1 MKITQRQLRKLIRE
15 TMELDLEIG
24 DVILTGKFKNKRT
37 TVKEMGVDDNG
48 QPTINGRPMLKFRIE
63 KKMPEEKWSSKTK
76 ELHAKA
82 DLKEANMK
90 VTKKQLRKIIKESI
104 LLEADD
110 FSTNLKKIRVLLD
123 KDEIED
129 AAEMY
134 ANMNTDASYFGGELE
149 AIRFEYDETR
159 DFFENAPA
167 EVGREFEE
175 LAYEYL
181 SDRGQA
187 AISSSSHKKELL
199 AISDSFM
206 TQVTPDEVKHITYQP
221 RIRKGQLANVNMEDN
236 DGLLGNMAAGMT
248 PDEAKKHGT
257 TLDKVMSTL
266 DALGATKR
274 TRRKPIK
281 YTPPL
286 YD

>member
-1 MKITQRQLRKLIRE
+1 MKNPKKNIMIT
-15 TMELDLEIG
+15 
-24 DVILTGKFKNKRT
+24 F
-37 TVKEMGVDDNG
+37 
-48 QPTINGRPMLKFRIE
+48 
-63 KKMPEEKWSSKTK
+63 
-76 ELHAKA
+76 
-82 DLKEANMK
+82 
-90 VTKKQLRKIIKESI
+90 IIKESI

-159 DFFENAPA
+159 DFFENAPD

-187 AISSSSHKKELL
+187 AISSSSHKNELL
-199 AISDSFM
+199 AISNSFT
-206 TQVTPDEVKHITYQP
+206 TQVTPEEVKHIIYQP
-221 RIRKGQLANVNMEDN
+221 RVRKGQLANVNMEDN
-236 DGLLGNMAAGMT
+236 DGLLGNLATGMT

>member
-90 VTKKQLRKIIKESI
+90 ITKKQLRKIIKESI

-110 FSTNLKKIRVLLD
+110 FSTNLKKIRALLD
-123 KDEIED
+123 RDEIED

-134 ANMNTDASYFGGELE
+134 ANMNEDPSYFGGELE

-167 EVGREFEE
+167 EVHDEFED

-181 SDRGQA
+181 SDKGQK
-187 AISSSSHKKELL
+187 AIASSSYKNELL
-199 AISDSFM
+199 AISNSFT

-221 RIRKGQLANVNMEDN
+221 RVRKGQLANVNMEDN
-236 DGLLGNMAAGMT
+236 EGMLGNIATGMT
-248 PDEAKKHGT
+248 PDEAKRYGT
-257 TLDKVMSTL
+257 TLEKVIEVL
-266 DALGATKR
+266 DTLGATKR
-274 TRRKPIK
+274 TRRKPVK
-281 YTPPL
+281 MNLPY

>member
-1 MKITQRQLRKLIRE
+1 MGYKAAKNLLRDSTGQKFWKN
-15 TMELDLEIG
+15 LEIA
-24 DVILTGKFKNKRT
+24 IR
-37 TVKEMGVDDNG
+37 
-48 QPTINGRPMLKFRIE
+48 
-63 KKMPEEKWSSKTK
+63 
-76 ELHAKA
+76 H
-82 DLKEANMK
+82 KEATYGDHPVLAKLWYFWGNHFTISDKDMLADYS
-90 VTKKQLRKIIKESI
+90 TGAYQREIIT
-104 LLEADD
+104 
-110 FSTNLKKIRVLLD
+110 TNLNK
-123 KDEIED
+123 
-129 AAEMY
+129 
-134 ANMNTDASYFGGELE
+134 N
-149 AIRFEYDETR
+149 
-159 DFFENAPA
+159 
-167 EVGREFEE
+167 FEE

-281 YTPPL
+281 YTPHL